1 MDERPEL
8 TAVIERRPAKDASR
22 VAIVITILWV
32 AIGGGFALSQLRESG
47 APIVWL
53 ATFGGLG
60 TALGALYALLA
71 FRPRS
76 AGWLLMFS
84 AVCMPTYAA
93 AFVNLMPLVLAV
105 VLLRRARRDATTGD

>member
-1 MDERPEL
+1 MNERPEL
-8 TAVIERRPAKDASR
+8 AAEIERQPAKATAG
-22 VAIVITILWV
+22 VPILITILWV
-32 AIGGGFALSQLRESG
+32 AIGGGFALSALRESG

-60 TALGALYALLA
+60 AALGALYALLA
-71 FRPRS
+71 LRLRP

-93 AFVNLMPLVLAV
+93 AFVNLMPFVLAV
-105 VLLRRARRDATTGD
+105 VLLRRAQE